1 MKKFILLFLSSF
13 FGYSQGYIEVKLVN
27 ENIGFPG
34 YYEDISNDAGL
45 NTILSNYNVL
55 IYEFKTGNPFD
66 YSPRY
71 VNVFCNTC
79 NISNLKNDLQNYSS
93 VIESA
98 DFSNPN
104 HFNNMLTIQL
114 LNATTGIQTGLNGI
128 IIETN
133 DADLNQIFIDYN
145 IVEMIQSFPSSSNSN
160 NLRYY
165 YIRSSSC
172 DLSTLKTA
180 LDNYTTVIEATEY
193 IPASALLSNEIFD
206 KSITSIYPNPF
217 QNELNI
223 ETNKTIS
230 SYEVVDISGKMIIN
244 SIHKIDFNNSISQ
257 LNNGIYF
264 LQLTYDDNSNTTHK
278 IVKN

>member
-13 FGYSQGYIEVKLVN
+13 FGFSQGYIEVKLVN
-27 ENIGFPG
+27 ENIGFPE

-45 NTILSNYNVL
+45 NTILSNHNVL

-114 LNATTGIQTGLNGI
+114 LIATTGIQTGLNGI
-128 IIETN
+128 IVETN

-145 IVEMIQSFPSSSNSN
+145 IIEMIQSFPSSSNSN

-193 IPASALLSNEIFD
+193 IPASALLSSKIFD
-206 KSITSIYPNPF
+206 KSITAIYPNPF

-223 ETNKTIS
+223 ETIKTIS
-230 SYEVVDISGKMIIN
+230 SYKVIDISGKTIVN
-244 SIHKIDFNNSISQ
+244 SNNKIDFNNSVLQ

-264 LQLTYDDNSNTTHK
+264 LQLNYDDSTNSTHK
-278 IVKN
+278 IIKN

>member
-13 FGYSQGYIEVKLVN
+13 FGFSQGYIEVKLVN
-27 ENIGFPG
+27 ENIGFPE
-34 YYEDISNDAGL
+34 YYEDISNDTGL
-45 NTILSNYNVL
+45 NTILSNHNVL

-114 LNATTGIQTGLNGI
+114 LIATTGIQTGLNGI
-128 IIETN
+128 IVETN

-145 IVEMIQSFPSSSNSN
+145 IIEMIQSFPSSSNSN

-172 DLSTLKTA
+172 NLSTLKTA

-193 IPASALLSNEIFD
+193 IPASALLSSKIFD
-206 KSITSIYPNPF
+206 KSITAIYPNPF

-223 ETNKTIS
+223 ETIKTIS
-230 SYEVVDISGKMIIN
+230 SYKVIDISGKTIVN
-244 SIHKIDFNNSISQ
+244 SNNKIDFNNSVLQ

-264 LQLTYDDNSNTTHK
+264 LQLNYDDSTNSTHK
-278 IVKN
+278 IIKN

>member
-13 FGYSQGYIEVKLVN
+13 FGFSQGYIEVKLVN
-27 ENIGFPG
+27 ENIGFPE

-45 NTILSNYNVL
+45 NTILSNHNVL

-128 IIETN
+128 IVETN

-172 DLSTLKTA
+172 DLSTLKTI

-193 IPASALLSNEIFD
+193 IPAGALLSNKIFD
-206 KSITSIYPNPF
+206 KSITAIYPNPF

-223 ETNKTIS
+223 ETDKTIS
-230 SYEVVDISGKMIIN
+230 NYEVVDISGKTIIN
-244 SIHKIDFNNSISQ
+244 STTKINFNNSVSQ

-264 LQLTYDDNSNTTHK
+264 LQLTYDDSTNSAHK

>member
-13 FGYSQGYIEVKLVN
+13 FGFSQGYIEVKLVN
-27 ENIGFPG
+27 ENIGFPE

-45 NTILSNYNVL
+45 NTILSNHNVL

-128 IIETN
+128 IVETN

-172 DLSTLKTA
+172 DLSTLKTV

-193 IPASALLSNEIFD
+193 IPAGALLSNKIFD
-206 KSITSIYPNPF
+206 KSITAIYPNPF

-223 ETNKTIS
+223 ETDKTIS
-230 SYEVVDISGKMIIN
+230 NYEVVDISGKTIIN
-244 SIHKIDFNNSISQ
+244 STTKINFNNSVSQ

-264 LQLTYDDNSNTTHK
+264 LQLTYDDSTNSAHK